1 LADRSLAATVLESLL
16 PILRNGDAVVDA
28 DEKLD
33 VDKVVSVCR
42 NLQLEQLGI
51 LILESVKSNQGKM
64 LYFTIINYD
73 RS

>member
-1 LADRSLAATVLESLL
+1 LAATVLESLL

-51 LILESVKSNQGKM
+51 LILESVKSNQGQFFYKKTF
-64 LYFTIINYD
+64 YGRKF
-73 RS
+73 RE

>member
-1 LADRSLAATVLESLL
+1 MAATVLESLL
-16 PILRNGDAVVDA
+16 PILRNGDAAVDADA

-33 VDKVVSVCR
+33 LDKVVYVCR

-51 LILESVKSNQGKM
+51 LILESVKSNQGKI
-64 LYFTIINYD
+64 LYFTVVSYE

>member
-16 PILRNGDAVVDA
+16 PILRNGDADA

-33 VDKVVSVCR
+33 LDKVVYVCR

-51 LILESVKSNQGKM
+51 LILESVKSNQGKI
-64 LYFTIINYD
+64 LYFTVVSYE